1 MLIAIMGLLASIAMI
16 LLGVAVIGRR
26 GELATQHS
34 AERVRE
40 VEANVGAE
48 ADEQSAGVGVEVSFF
63 QGVRRGFAF
72 YGEKSTADILA
83 MARAGRWSEAW
94 PWVMVALGLQLIF
107 LWAPLLVGLLAGWRG
122 LGLWAFVGLF
132 FFGSLFAAF
141 PRR

>member
-1 MLIAIMGLLASIAMI
+1 MLIAMMGLLASIAMI
-16 LLGVAVIGRR
+16 LLGAAVIGRR
-26 GELATQHS
+26 GELATQHLS
-34 AERVRE
+34 ERVRE

-83 MARAGRWSEAW
+83 MARAGRWAEAW